1 MAVIDDVLDHL
12 RAVVDDAQE
21 GIHATADAIVAT
33 GRAGGLVR
41 PAGAGHSLAAVLE
54 TFFRAGGLAFVRP
67 LWHERVLPLAGA
79 SAATSSEREPGL
91 GRGVAE
97 AAGIEARDTVVV
109 FSNSGA
115 NPYPVEIAQ
124 AGVDAGATVVALTSL
139 AASAAAPT
147 DRAPV
152 RLADVATIVLDTRV
166 RAGDASWPLEAP
178 VTAPTSSLVTTA
190 LWTAILRQVHD
201 RWPDAPRWRSAN
213 VAGSD
218 GANQALFD
226 ALEPRI
232 PELR

>member
-1 MAVIDDVLDHL
+1 VIDDLLSHL
-12 RAVVDDAQE
+12 ATVVEDAADD
-21 GIHATADAIVAT
+21 IHATADAIVAT

-67 LWHERVLPLAGA
+67 MWHERVLPFAGA
-79 SAATSSEREPGL
+79 STSTTSEREPGL

-97 AAGIEARDTVVV
+97 AAGVEARDTIVV

-115 NPYPVEIAQ
+115 NPYPIEIAQ
-124 AGVDAGATVVALTSL
+124 VGIEAGATVVALTSR
-139 AASAAAPT
+139 ASNAAAPT

-152 RLADVATIVLDTRV
+152 RLADVATIVLDTQV
-166 RAGDASWPLEAP
+166 RAGDASWPLDAP

-190 LWTAILRQVHD
+190 LWTAILREVHD

-218 GANQALFD
+218 GANQELFD
-226 ALEPRI
+226 ALVSRI

>member
-1 MAVIDDVLDHL
+1 MAVIDDVLHDL
-12 RAVVDDAQE
+12 RRVVDEADDDIRA
-21 GIHATADAIVAT
+21 AADAIVAT

-67 LWHERVLPLAGA
+67 LWHERVLPFAGA
-79 SAATSSEREPGL
+79 SRATSSERETGL
-91 GRGVAE
+91 GRGVAD
-97 AAGIEARDTVVV
+97 AAGIEARDTILV

-115 NPYPVEIAQ
+115 NPYPIEIAQ
-124 AGVDAGATVVALTSL
+124 AGVEAGATVVALTSR
-139 AASAAAPT
+139 ASNAAAPS
-147 DRAPV
+147 DRAPQ
-152 RLADVATIVLDTRV
+152 RLVDVATIVLDTQV
-166 RAGDASWPLEAP
+166 RAGDASWPPADP

-190 LWTAILRQVHD
+190 LWTAILREVHD

-213 VAGSD
+213 IAGSD
-218 GANQALFD
+218 GANQALFA

>member
-12 RAVVDDAQE
+12 RGVVADAAD
-21 GIHATADAIVAT
+21 GIHQTADAIVAT

-67 LWHERVLPLAGA
+67 LWHERVLPFAGA
-79 SAATSSEREPGL
+79 SAATTSEREPGL
-91 GRGVAE
+91 GRGVAD
-97 AAGIEARDTVVV
+97 AAGIEARDTIVV

-115 NPYPVEIAQ
+115 NPYPIEIAQ
-124 AGVDAGATVVALTSL
+124 AGADAGATVVALTSR
-139 AASAAAPT
+139 ASNAAAPT

-152 RLADVATIVLDTRV
+152 RLVDVASIVLDTQV
-166 RAGDASWPLEAP
+166 RPGDASWPLDAP

-190 LWTAILRQVHD
+190 LWTAILREVHD

-226 ALEPRI
+226 ALVQRI